1 MEYEQDDLASGA
13 GFISGDLFCGL
24 VVVEPQN
31 RVFDFTVDKVPVR
44 VYMKT
49 VSTAPG
55 RMDVVFNFKLGAP
68 ARFRVDLLLPQ
79 DCVNAFVTLN
89 DLRLIGW
96 FSENIPE
103 DPGFEIPPACDDGS
117 ETVSTLS
124 PGQFQSLNFMWMDK
138 DELVF
143 HLFF

>member
-1 MEYEQDDLASGA
+1 MEYEQDNLASGA
-13 GFISGDLFCGL
+13 GFIAGDLYCGL
-24 VVVEPQN
+24 VVVEPHN
-31 RVFDFTVDKVPVR
+31 RVFDFTVDQVPCR

-49 VSTAPG
+49 ASTAPG
-55 RMDVVFNFKLGAP
+55 RMDVVFNFKLPAP

-96 FSENIPE
+96 FSEAIPE
-103 DPGFEIPPACDDGS
+103 DPGFDIPPACDDGS